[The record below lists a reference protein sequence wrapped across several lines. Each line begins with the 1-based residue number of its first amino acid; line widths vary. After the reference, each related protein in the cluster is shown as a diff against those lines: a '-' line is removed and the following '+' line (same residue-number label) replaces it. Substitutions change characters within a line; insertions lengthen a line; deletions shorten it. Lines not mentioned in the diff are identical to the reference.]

1 MGHRKKHA
9 PKRGSLSYSPRK
21 RADSLIPRVK
31 TWPRLDVEE
40 PTILGFSGYKAG
52 MTGIVYAESDRNSIN
67 YGKEVFTAAT
77 ILETPPLYAAGLV
90 NYSISEEENRLKSS
104 GMAFAEKIPADLRR
118 RVKNLSV
125 ANSQRNLEIIEG
137 SLNSSTRLRILFS
150 TQPKLAGIR
159 KKTPEVFEVEIGGK
173 ASPREKFTFATKLLG
188 TDVHVNTVHRAGD
201 IIDTLAVTKGK
212 GFQGPVKRWGI
223 KILPP
228 KSRKSKRKPGALG
241 PWKPASTMY
250 TVPAAGQ
257 MGYHRR
263 TQYGVKILAIERPE
277 SISEF
282 HRYGVLKSDYMILKG
297 SIPGPV
303 RRLVRTR
310 PTLRPKT
317 ETAPAPELTYVQ
329 KGV

>member
-21 RADSLIPRVK
+21 RANSLVPRVK

-52 MTGIVYAESDRNSIN
+52 MTGVVYVENDRNSIN

-77 ILETPPLYAAGLV
+77 VLETPPLYAEGLV
-90 NYSISEEENRLKSS
+90 TYRVSQEENRLKSS
-104 GMAFAEKIPADLRR
+104 CMAFAENISADLSRR
-118 RVKNLSV
+118 IKNLAV
-125 ANSQRNLEIIEG
+125 AHTRRKLEVIERT
-137 SLNSSTRLRILFS
+137 LDSSTRLRILFS
-150 TQPKLAGIR
+150 AQPRLAGIR
-159 KKTPEVFEVEIGGK
+159 KKTPELFEVEIGGG
-173 ASPREKFTFATKLLG
+173 ASPKEKFSFATKLLG
-188 TDVHVNTVHRAGD
+188 RAVPVDSVHRPGD
-201 IIDTLAVTKGK
+201 VIDVSAVTKGK

-263 TQYGVKILAIERPE
+263 TQYGVKILGIRRPE
-277 SISEF
+277 SRSEF
-282 HRYGVLKSDYMILKG
+282 HRYGVLKSHNMILKG

-303 RRLVRTR
+303 RRFVKTR
-310 PTLRPKT
+310 PTLRPRT
-317 ETAPAPELTYVQ
+317 ETTPAPELIYVQ